1 MKEQQDLRLTIQR
14 KIILEELRKMHDHPT
29 ADVIYERVR
38 KRIPNISLGTVYRNL
53 ELLSSRGIIR
63 RVDIA
68 GRKRR
73 YDAKTTEHAHIRCAI
88 CGRIVDVPG
97 YENIRKLAHEISL
110 ATGFTLILS
119 EAEFVGICPECRSR
133 EVSHSGL
140 SRVDVVHGNLSS
152 GVRSQNDD
160 RIDKLNEAEAGKNAY
175 RKKE

>member
-1 MKEQQDLRLTIQR
+1 MKEHQELRLTIQR

-29 ADVIYERVR
+29 ADLIYERVR

-68 GRKRR
+68 GKKRR
-73 YDAKTTEHAHIRCAI
+73 YDAKITEHAHIRCAI

-97 YENIRKLAHEISL
+97 IESIQKLTHEISL
-110 ATGFTLILS
+110 ATGFRLILA

-133 EVSHSGL
+133 EISGERVSG
-140 SRVDVVHGNLSS
+140 
-152 GVRSQNDD
+152 
-160 RIDKLNEAEAGKNAY
+160 AEAGSMSPDSNVNYYKDGGDIGSGRMGTGEDADG
-175 RKKE
+175 EE

>member
-1 MKEQQDLRLTIQR
+1 MKEQQELRLTIQR

-29 ADVIYERVR
+29 ADLIYERVR

-97 YENIRKLAHEISL
+97 YENIQKIAHEISL
-110 ATGFTLILS
+110 TTGFTLILS
-119 EAEFVGICPECRSR
+119 EAEFVGICPECQSR
-133 EVSHSGL
+133 EAYNRGVN
-140 SRVDVVHGNLSS
+140 RVDVLHRDRSS
-152 GVRSQNDD
+152 SVSSRDDDGVDVVSED
-160 RIDKLNEAEAGKNAY
+160 EAGESAY
-175 RKKE
+175 KKE